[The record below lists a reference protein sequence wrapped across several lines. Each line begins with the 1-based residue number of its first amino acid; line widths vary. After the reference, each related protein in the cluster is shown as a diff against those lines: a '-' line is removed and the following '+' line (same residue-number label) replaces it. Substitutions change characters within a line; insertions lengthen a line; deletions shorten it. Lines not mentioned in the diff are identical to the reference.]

1 MILYDGGRALVIDK
15 KNVSDHCVAQKE
27 NINYSMYLTAKEGF
41 KHIKDSVCSGNNIN
55 FKVIL
60 EFENLFF

>member
-41 KHIKDSVCSGNNIN
+41 NTLKTQSVVV
-55 FKVIL
+55 VIL
-60 EFENLFF
+60 EFQNFIF